1 MAQDKSIIKVPGVS
15 STQIVP
21 KINTSAQEELVF
33 NNGVFIPK
41 SSLNKTLPKSLVRL
55 WKNENKLYIFDRD
68 TTILENLIKYFSNTN
83 SMSISVGSEFTQVIN
98 DSNSSLLVRNTKGTS
113 ALFTTTIGSSSNLL
127 DETTI
132 KSTLVSS
139 NTILN
144 SEILEN
150 KQLKIYKLK
159 SSISNNYV
167 MKYFLPYVAQQEKLS
182 LDTID
187 NSNFFLRLKSIFT
200 SKEILSN
207 YDNFVYFLSIWIF
220 PFIDNTL
227 NLSTFNIIKSN
238 KSIKSKLSGPLIE
251 NDLELYK
258 NIVII
263 NNKNIDYNFVNK
275 TENVNIQNTNNNVL
289 GEEKALT
296 LVKDFSFI
304 TPEAG
309 NVLVFINKLNNYIF
323 SILVNSIEDA
333 YITTADGDADTINN
347 VAIRYETKPI
357 YNITNSPSYL
367 TTFNSSYTSELQYNF
382 DMYTI
387 PLDNYQ
393 SIIAYNENITE
404 LEVNDPTFDTKTD
417 GDYYVVEID

>member
-1 MAQDKSIIKVPGVS
+1 MAQDKSVIKVPGVS

-33 NNGVFIPK
+33 NNGVFISK

-55 WKNENKLYIFDRD
+55 WKNGNKLYIFDRD

-83 SMSISVGSEFTQVIN
+83 SNLSISAGSEFTQVTN
-98 DSNSSLLVRNTKGTS
+98 DSNLSLLVRNTKGTS
-113 ALFTTTIGSSSNLL
+113 TIGSSNNLL

-159 SSISNNYV
+159 SSISTDYV
-167 MKYFLPYVAQQEKLS
+167 MKYFLPYVTQQEKLS

-251 NDLELYK
+251 NDLELYR

-263 NNKNIDYNFVNK
+263 NNKNINYNFVNK
-275 TENVNIQNTNNNVL
+275 IENVNIQNANNNVL
-289 GEEKALT
+289 GEKKALS
-296 LVKDFSFI
+296 LIKDFSFI

-309 NVLVFINKLNNYIF
+309 NVLVFINKQNNYIF
-323 SILVNSIEDA
+323 SILVNSVEDA
-333 YITTADGDADTINN
+333 YITTAGGGADTINN
-347 VAIRYETKPI
+347 VAIRYELKPI
-357 YNITNSPSYL
+357 YNTTNGPSYL
-367 TTFNSSYTSELQYNF
+367 TTFNSSYTSELQNNF
-382 DMYTI
+382 DMYSI
-387 PLDNYQ
+387 PLDSYQ
-393 SIIAYNENITE
+393 SIIAYNQNVTE

-417 GDYYVVEID
+417 GDYYVVEIE